1 MTVHSPLHS
10 NKPLWQTFFVFL
22 WPMMLANILQALSG
36 TVNNVFLGRMIGV
49 EALAAATAF
58 FPIIFFLNSF
68 MIGIGSGASVLVG
81 RAWGAKDPEQA
92 RKVTGTTYAMVLIG
106 GVIITAIGHLGIA
119 PILTLLGTPANIY
132 AESLA
137 YARIMLTGMPILF
150 LFFTITSILRGV
162 GDSVTPLYTLLFSTT
177 AALLV
182 TPAFIQGWLG
192 LPQLGVASAAVA
204 SIASMTIGTI
214 WVSWYLRKKNHPLA
228 PNAQLLKHV
237 RIDLGIF
244 REVLALGLP
253 TGVQMI
259 VISLAEIVLIGLV
272 NGFGSNATAAY
283 GAVIQILNYTQFP
296 AMSIGI
302 AASIL
307 GAQAIGAHMKE
318 QLIPIVRTGLLL
330 NLVITGALVLV
341 AYIFSG
347 QVLSAFLNDAE
358 VLVLAQRLL
367 FIVLWSIVPFGF
379 SGVFTGV
386 MRASGVVIPPMLI
399 TIAGILFIELPVAYG
414 LSRTAI
420 GVNGVWI
427 GFAATFV
434 AAFIFQGLLFQLKWR
449 KSYLAEE
456 EAAAS

>member
-1 MTVHSPLHS
+1 MTVNSPIHST
-10 NKPLWQTFFVFL
+10 KPLWQTFFVFL

-49 EALAAATAF
+49 DALAAATAF

-92 RKVTGTTYAMVLIG
+92 RRVTGTTYAMVIIG
-106 GVIITAIGHLGIA
+106 GIVITVFGHLVIN
-119 PILTLLGTPANIY
+119 PLLTLLGTPENIFD
-132 AESLA
+132 ESLR
-137 YARIMLTGMPILF
+137 YARIMLSGMPILF

-162 GDSVTPLYTLLFSTT
+162 GDSVTPLYTLIFSTL
-177 AALLV
+177 AALVV

-192 LPQLGVASAAVA
+192 LPKLGVASAAVA
-204 SIASMTIGTI
+204 SIFSMTMGTL
-214 WVSWYLRKKNHPLA
+214 WVSWYLLRKKHPLA
-228 PNAQLLKHV
+228 PNRDLLKHL
-237 RIDLGIF
+237 RLDLGIVK
-244 REVLALGLP
+244 EVLNLGLP

-307 GAQAIGAHMKE
+307 AAQAIGANMKDR
-318 QLIPIVRTGLLL
+318 LIPVVRTGLML
-330 NLVITGALVLV
+330 NLVITGSLVLI
-341 AYIFSG
+341 AYLFSG
-347 QVLSAFLNDAE
+347 QVLSAFLNDPS
-358 VLVLAQRLL
+358 VLILAQRLL

-434 AAFIFQGLLFQLKWR
+434 AAFIFQGLLFQFRWR
-449 KSYLAEE
+449 KSYLGE
-456 EAAAS
+456 EA

>member
-1 MTVHSPLHS
+1 MTVNSPIHST
-10 NKPLWQTFFVFL
+10 KPLWQTFFVFL

-36 TVNNVFLGRMIGV
+36 TVNNVFLGQMIGV
-49 EALAAATAF
+49 DALAAATAF

-81 RAWGAKDPEQA
+81 RAWGAKDPELA
-92 RKVTGTTYAMVLIG
+92 RKVTGTTYAMVIIG
-106 GVIITAIGHLGIA
+106 GIVITVFGHIVITPL
-119 PILTLLGTPANIY
+119 LTLLGTPENIFD
-132 AESLA
+132 ESLR
-137 YARIMLTGMPILF
+137 YARIMLSGMPILF

-162 GDSVTPLYTLLFSTT
+162 GDSVTPLYTLIFSTL
-177 AALLV
+177 ASLVV

-192 LPQLGVASAAVA
+192 LPKLGVASAAVA
-204 SIASMTIGTI
+204 SIFSMTMGTL
-214 WVSWYLRKKNHPLA
+214 WVSWYLLRKKHPLA
-228 PNAQLLKHV
+228 PNRELMKHL
-237 RIDLGIF
+237 RIDLGIVK
-244 REVLALGLP
+244 EVLNLGLP

-307 GAQAIGAHMKE
+307 AAQAIGANMKDR
-318 QLIPIVRTGLLL
+318 LIPVVRTGLML
-330 NLVITGALVLV
+330 NLVITGSLVLI
-341 AYIFSG
+341 AYLFSG
-347 QVLSAFLNDAE
+347 QVLSAFLNDTG
-358 VLVLAQRLL
+358 VLILAQRLL

-434 AAFIFQGLLFQLKWR
+434 AAFIFQGMLFQFRWR
-449 KSYLAEE
+449 KSYLGEGK
-456 EAAAS
+456 